1 MTSIEELIKQI
12 KSYNSNAD
20 FDLIKKSYNYG
31 FNAHK
36 GQYRASG
43 EIYFT
48 HPVEVAKILI
58 DLKLDESTIKTALLH
73 DTIEDT
79 SRSLKQLE
87 LAFGKEVSQLVDGV
101 TKLTNLELSS
111 LETKHAENFRKLF
124 MAMSKDVRVLLVKL
138 ADRLHN
144 MRTIKALPIDKQI
157 RKSKETM
164 EIFAPLAGRM
174 GMQFMREEL
183 EDLSFRVL
191 NSEARNQIIRRF
203 ITLRKETDDLVP
215 KIIDDIKQQL
225 KKENINAIVT
235 GREKKPY
242 SIWRKMQYKKE
253 GFTRLSDIF
262 AFRIVTKNETD
273 AYIAMGSVHRRWRAV
288 P

>member
-1 MTSIEELIKQI
+1 MLSIGDLINQI
-12 KSYNSNAD
+12 KLYNPNAD

-48 HPVEVAKILI
+48 HPVQVAKIVI

-73 DTIEDT
+73 DTVEDT
-79 SRSLKQLE
+79 DSSLNQLKIV
-87 LAFGKEVSQLVDGV
+87 FGSEVSQLVDGV

-144 MRTIKALPIDKQI
+144 MRTIKALPTDKQI

-191 NSEARNQIIRRF
+191 NPEARNSIIRRF
-203 ITLRKETDDLVP
+203 ITCLLYT
-215 KIIDDIKQQL
+215 
-225 KKENINAIVT
+225 
-235 GREKKPY
+235 
-242 SIWRKMQYKKE
+242 
-253 GFTRLSDIF
+253 SD
-262 AFRIVTKNETD
+262 AADEV
-273 AYIAMGSVHRRWRAV
+273 
-288 P
+288 